1 MSLNQEGDTVVLRAL
16 LKVQLGWGALPGW
29 VGCSGASASSGDIVR
44 LLHQPCPNGS
54 VPTSPAAARPA
65 NTRPC
70 LSNGPKMTQNGPNR
84 PRCPS
89 APSSCVD
96 DCPKFALIMVAQ
108 LSLVLPTPVWTTSP
122 PPPPRDL
129 QTGAGIANGMV
140 LLPLNRVASFL
151 QTCRAE
157 LAVALFGVWPTQLA
171 KPLTVHSVSN
181 HDLFVS

>member
-1 MSLNQEGDTVVLRAL
+1 MVLRAL
-16 LKVQLGWGALPGW
+16 LKVQLGWGALQRTRCFAGW
-29 VGCSGASASSGDIVR
+29 GAREPPAAPAT
-44 LLHQPCPNGS
+44 LFACC
-54 VPTSPAAARPA
+54 TSPALMAVSQPA
-65 NTRPC
+65 LPQRVLQTRDHVC
-70 LSNGPKMTQNGPNR
+70 QMAQNGPNR

-89 APSSCVD
+89 APSACVD